1 MEKVE
6 STPQTRTGG
15 QAMNTKTDRWEVYT
29 DKAGRRHWR
38 WPASGAPS
46 ETGRDPVLDVRP
58 RTVTP
63 AQQQQAHFAPLPP
76 RGK

>member
-1 MEKVE
+1 
-6 STPQTRTGG
+6 
-15 QAMNTKTDRWEVYT
+15 MNPKTDRWEVYT

-38 WPASGAPS
+38 WPASSAAA
-46 ETGRDPVLDVRP
+46 ERDGHVDMESRQ

-63 AQQQQAHFAPLPP
+63 AQQQQAHFAPLPA

>member
-1 MEKVE
+1 
-6 STPQTRTGG
+6 
-15 QAMNTKTDRWEVYT
+15 MNAKTDRWEIYT

-38 WPASGAPS
+38 WPASGAPT
-46 ETGRDPVLDVRP
+46 ERDGQVDVDSRQ

-63 AQQQQAHFAPLPP
+63 AQQQQAHFAPLLA

>member
-1 MEKVE
+1 
-6 STPQTRTGG
+6 
-15 QAMNTKTDRWEVYT
+15 VYT

-38 WPASGAPS
+38 WPASGAQS
-46 ETGRDPVLDVRP
+46 ERDGRDLALDARQ

-63 AQQQQAHFAPLPP
+63 AQQQQAHFAPLPA